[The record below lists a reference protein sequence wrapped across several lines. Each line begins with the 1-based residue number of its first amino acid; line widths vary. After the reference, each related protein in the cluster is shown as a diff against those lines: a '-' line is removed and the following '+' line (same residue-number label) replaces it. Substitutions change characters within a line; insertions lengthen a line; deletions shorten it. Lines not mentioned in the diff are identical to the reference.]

1 MLADDRVA
9 LLEAGFADF
18 DRVLA
23 AAADH
28 DVLVAQELPAQMLR
42 HGPVIPL
49 VALGAVVYGAVLFAV
64 GGVDRDLIA
73 RLRG

>member
-1 MLADDRVA
+1 M
-9 LLEAGFADF
+9 AG
-18 DRVLA
+18 VLW
-23 AAADH
+23 
-28 DVLVAQELPAQMLR
+28 PLR